1 MEQYEWEQLSPEQ
14 KKIQLYL
21 EQKKTLETFLA
32 HGAISRAQFD
42 KSLTDLTVKMG
53 MRRRGVKLIEVFD
66 IYLTVQLYF

>member
-42 KSLTDLTVKMG
+42 KSLTDLTVKMR
-53 MRRRGVKLIEVFD
+53 MRGVGE
-66 IYLTVQLYF
+66 

>member
-53 MRRRGVKLIEVFD
+53 MKGAGE
-66 IYLTVQLYF
+66 

>member
-1 MEQYEWEQLSPEQ
+1 MEQYEWEQHSPEQ

-53 MRRRGVKLIEVFD
+53 MRGVGE
-66 IYLTVQLYF
+66 